1 MSVTIRP
8 AIESDLFAWHALYS
22 GYGEFY
28 GNPLTDEK
36 AVLVWGWLSDPTH
49 PLTALVA
56 EDAQGALVGLAHY
69 RVFPRALAGGTGLYL
84 DDLFV
89 AEDARTGGVGTAL
102 IEHVRDLAKADG
114 HSVVRWITAA
124 DNERAQAV
132 YDKLATRTSWV
143 TYDLE
148 P

>member
-8 AIESDLFAWHALYS
+8 AVESDLFAWHALYS

-56 EDAQGALVGLAHY
+56 EDEAVGVAVESDAGIGPVLQHRPAELLGMVGAAAIVDVEAVG
-69 RVFPRALAGGTGLYL
+69 RG
-84 DDLFV
+84 
-89 AEDARTGGVGTAL
+89 AEPHHLG
-102 IEHVRDLAKADG
+102 
-114 HSVVRWITAA
+114 
-124 DNERAQAV
+124 
-132 YDKLATRTSWV
+132 
-143 TYDLE
+143 

>member
-1 MSVTIRP
+1 MTVTIRP
-8 AIESDLFAWHALYS
+8 AVDSDLFAWHALYS

-28 GNPLTDEK
+28 GNPLGDQK
-36 AVLVWGWLSDPTH
+36 AVLVWGWLSDPSH
-49 PLTALVA
+49 PLNALVA
-56 EDAQGALVGLAHY
+56 EDASGALVGIAHY
-69 RVFPRALAGGTGLYL
+69 REFPRALAGGTGLYL

-89 AEDARTGGVGTAL
+89 SEDARAAGVGTAL
-102 IEHVRDLAKADG
+102 IERLRELAVEGG
-114 HSVVRWITAA
+114 HGVVRWITAA

>member
-1 MSVTIRP
+1 MSVVIRP
-8 AIESDLFAWHALYS
+8 VVESDLFAWHALYS

-36 AVLVWGWLSDPTH
+36 AVLVWGWLSDPNH
-49 PLTALVA
+49 GLTALVA

-89 AEDARTGGVGTAL
+89 AEEARMAGVGTAL
-102 IEHVRDLAKADG
+102 IEHVREIAKADG